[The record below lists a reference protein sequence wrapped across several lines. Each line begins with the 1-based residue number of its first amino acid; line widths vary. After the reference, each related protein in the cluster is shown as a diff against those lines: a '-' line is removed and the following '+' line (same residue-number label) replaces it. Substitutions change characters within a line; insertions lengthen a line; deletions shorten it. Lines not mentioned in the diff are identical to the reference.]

1 MNKELIER
9 LIKFISDVQ
18 PGCAAGESEKDS
30 IINALQK
37 AKDEQGDNTA
47 KFHFEGS
54 YDPDNI
60 EKYSKEKSK
69 ELKDKMETLKS
80 NTTN

>member
-1 MNKELIER
+1 MNKELIEALEGIR
-9 LIKFISDVQ
+9 YLAGLGIKDKAIYNIAD
-18 PGCAAGESEKDS
+18 
-30 IINALQK
+30 NALQK

>member
-1 MNKELIER
+1 MNKELIEALEGIR
-9 LIKFISDVQ
+9 YLAGLGIKDKAIYNIAD
-18 PGCAAGESEKDS
+18 
-30 IINALQK
+30 NALRK